1 MKSTP
6 TLGYAARV
14 STAATRPYHH
24 GNLRAALLAQ
34 AEEVIR
40 LHGVGALSLRDL
52 ARAVGVSHAAP
63 RRHFADKQAL
73 LDALAVE
80 GFERLG
86 RELTAALEERR
97 GAPFAERV
105 DASVRAYVRFAAR
118 QPALLDVMFAAKHG
132 EPEAALSEA
141 SARSFTAIMELIA
154 EGQQGGEL
162 EPGDPEPFAT
172 ALFAVLQGVLAL
184 VSGGMI
190 APDRIDATVSDAVG
204 RLLRGSRP
212 AVG

>member
-1 MKSTP
+1 
-6 TLGYAARV
+6 V

-40 LHGVGALSLRDL
+40 REGVGALSLRDL

-80 GFERLG
+80 GFDRLG
-86 RELTAALEERR
+86 HELDAALAGRS
-97 GAPFAERV
+97 GAPFAARV
-105 DASVRAYVRFAAR
+105 QAMVRAYVAFAAGR
-118 QPALLDVMFAAKHG
+118 PALLDVMFAAKHR
-132 EPEAALSEA
+132 EPDEALREA
-141 SARSFTAIMELIA
+141 SGRAFAAVRSLIA
-154 EGQQGGEL
+154 EGQESGEL
-162 EPGDPEPFAT
+162 APGDPEAFAT
-172 ALFAVLQGVLAL
+172 ALFAVLQGLLAL
-184 VSGGMI
+184 VNGGMLP
-190 APDRIDATVSDAVG
+190 PDRVDATVTDTVD

-212 AVG
+212 PAG